1 MTTGAAS
8 YKRLEAIGALQRIH
22 GDELQ
27 RPQIRQHAAEALERI
42 AGGAPVLP
50 LYELIKAEIANN
62 VFAPARRTTDSPT
75 TGTTHAQAPDSSIGG
90 AAESTPRRGTIRG
103 FLLTINSLDGWA
115 ESFDADQIGRS
126 LSEQEWA
133 TFERVLDSLAR
144 FAVVARAGREA
155 ADAHRVRG

>member
-1 MTTGAAS
+1 V
-8 YKRLEAIGALQRIH
+8 Y
-22 GDELQ
+22 
-27 RPQIRQHAAEALERI
+27 
-42 AGGAPVLP
+42 
-50 LYELIKAEIANN
+50 
-62 VFAPARRTTDSPT
+62 APARGTTGSITTDT
-75 TGTTHAQAPDSSIGG
+75 TRAQTPDSLTGG
-90 AAESTPRRGTIRG
+90 AAEPMPRRATIRG
-103 FLLTINSLDGWA
+103 FLLTMNSLDGWA